1 MLSLTLSVAV
11 PSPPPPIL
19 VKGRVRLHLGYL
31 GIPAIFQLVCHAFLS
46 ITFAFSGYSRS
57 VKARDFAK
65 TENQMLKDANRN
77 EHQTRKT
84 DVFWHKNRKTDLK
97 NSQTRKPKIPMPP
110 LCRSGSKDIC
120 TLQHGFLCFLLFL
133 YLYFYSLSCIITH
146 VCFFNSLSAFPQ
158 SWK

>member
-1 MLSLTLSVAV
+1 
-11 PSPPPPIL
+11 
-19 VKGRVRLHLGYL
+19 
-31 GIPAIFQLVCHAFLS
+31 
-46 ITFAFSGYSRS
+46 
-57 VKARDFAK
+57 
-65 TENQMLKDANRN
+65 MLKDANRN

-133 YLYFYSLSCIITH
+133 YLYFYSLSRIITH

-158 SWK
+158 CVPSELEVDYEKPILTRTETFSITICFKEPLLFIILVLKRMCIYLLFISIRTRN